1 MNAQLA
7 QQLSWLSPQAA
18 VLKDMRRGL
27 EKESLRMTPTGHLA
41 QSIHPEGLGAA
52 LTHPYITTDY
62 SEALIELITPATKSI
77 DETLT
82 FLEDLHSY
90 TYQHLGDERLWL
102 NSMPCMIG
110 LEDES
115 IPLAYYGESNIGKLK
130 TLYRHGLGIRYGR
143 KMQTIAGIHYNL
155 SFPHRV
161 LASMANR

>member
-102 NSMPCMIG
+102 
-110 LEDES
+110 
-115 IPLAYYGESNIGKLK
+115 KLHAV
-130 TLYRHGLGIRYGR
+130 YDWFRRR
-143 KMQTIAGIHYNL
+143 KYSARL
-155 SFPHRV
+155 
-161 LASMANR
+161 LW